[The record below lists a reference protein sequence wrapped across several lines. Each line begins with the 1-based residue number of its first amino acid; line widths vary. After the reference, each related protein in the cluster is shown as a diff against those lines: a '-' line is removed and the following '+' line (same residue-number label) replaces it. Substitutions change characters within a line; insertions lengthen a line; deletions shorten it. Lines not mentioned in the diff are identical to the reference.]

1 MRPAF
6 FFTDDNEREVYE
18 FTSEVRG
25 VKIMQERIA
34 GLQQSFMFG
43 VEQLQE
49 RIANSHQHRLELLLA
64 VVGTSSLASV
74 FFDILTSE
82 DTARVVAITVVS
94 LCFLVL
100 LVLEIRRSQAER
112 RANAIRLRSSK

>member
-1 MRPAF
+1 M
-6 FFTDDNEREVYE
+6 
-18 FTSEVRG
+18 RG

-100 LVLEIRRSQAER
+100 FVLEIRRSQAER